1 MKKTTAQRN
10 GQGSREDI
18 AAAHLSMSS
27 DGDRPA
33 TPDGTG
39 AQSAV
44 EGTGNG
50 TGRRPTPGGTGR
62 RRLGELLLAEGV
74 VTPDQLN
81 RALEIHRAT
90 GERLGQVLLDMGV
103 VDQERL
109 ARLLGQQIGAEFV
122 RLVGANV
129 REDVLTLLP
138 QQMASRFQAIPITRA
153 HGVLTLAM
161 VDPLDVVTIDDIRR
175 VTGMDIKVALT
186 TVQDFQYALSQYPT
200 VDVAEELVRDLPRPQ
215 VIDEE
220 ISLERL
226 RRLADEQPVVRLVN
240 PLVEEAGRTR
250 PSGIHGG
257 RRGRQRPTPT

>member
-39 AQSAV
+39 AQPAA
-44 EGTGNG
+44 EGTGSG
-50 TGRRPTPGGTGR
+50 TGRRPAPDGTGR

-109 ARLLGQQIGAEFV
+109 ARLLGRQIGAEFV
-122 RLVGANV
+122 RLVGANL

-138 QQMASRFQAIPITRA
+138 QQMASRFQAIPIARA
-153 HGVLTLAM
+153 HGVLTVAM
-161 VDPLDVVTIDDIRR
+161 VDPSDVVAIDDIRR
-175 VTGMDIKVALT
+175 MTGMDIKVALT
-186 TVQDFQYALSQYPT
+186 TVQDFQYALSQYPAL
-200 VDVAEELVRDLPRPQ
+200 DVAEELVRDLPRPQ

-240 PLVEEAGRTR
+240 RLVEEAGRTPAR
-250 PSGIHGG
+250 GNP
-257 RRGRQRPTPT
+257 RRGAGQRLPPPQ